1 MSVLGAALHDVLTR
15 LKAQAQVFPSID
27 ISYSPTKPLIAPV
40 ILNLPENGIRLRFD
54 GPDQRLRLIEVL
66 DFTKMQ
72 LIYKNTDLVKLPE
85 TNSPETTPSSSS
97 GPVFRH
103 VYNRIMGPAFPGEY
117 IPPASSSTL
126 TEGLYILSYP
136 GIAFTFP
143 FQDSKWDP
151 AKDFV
156 SLLSSN
162 AAAPAKAMAI
172 FAGES
177 WQDACHD
184 LMTAPCSNPRS
195 LALSSRG
202 KEFRPREVD
211 LIRIRGNGLVDL
223 ERGPNNPTFRINLGK
238 TTPQDLVTELGPPD
252 AIYHKSDRKIAVYK
266 IQHRDRKPTKTS
278 PVASHGNHEDMND
291 TDQSSAPSASEDEE
305 DEEQSDPMGNTK
317 ADSSTECF
325 YNYFYH
331 GFDVF
336 ISQPTLPD
344 HSICSTEYDDGD
356 EVEIRDPKQLVATKI
371 LLHAN
376 VPGSY
381 PFNRYRRS
389 RWVIDVQASE
399 VDDDLNSETPFT
411 ILSKCLRQIWRP
423 HSADENSDNLLQK
436 HIVLNRELAESPG
449 SSCELLGGWEES
461 TDTQREGSRDRV
473 AKDGPGYGNTKL
485 FGFPGLLFEVL
496 RNDAVSCLT
505 VY

>member
-1 MSVLGAALHDVLTR
+1 MLGASLHDVLTR
-15 LKAQAQVFPSID
+15 LKAQVQLYPTIYLT
-27 ISYSPTKPLIAPV
+27 YSPSKPLATPV
-40 ILNLPENGIRLRFD
+40 ILNLPRNGIRLRFD

-66 DFTKMQ
+66 DFTKTQ
-72 LIYKNTDLVKLPE
+72 FVYKNIDLVKLPE
-85 TNSPETTPSSSS
+85 PTKPETSPSTSS
-97 GPVFRH
+97 GPLFRH
-103 VYNRIMGPAFPGEY
+103 VYNRLMGPAFPGEY
-117 IPPASSSTL
+117 MPPSLDSVT

-151 AKDFV
+151 LKDFV

-162 AAAPAKAMAI
+162 AAAPAKAMTI

-184 LMTAPCSNPRS
+184 LMTTPCLNPRS
-195 LALSSRG
+195 LALSNRG

-211 LIRIRGNGLVDL
+211 LVRIRGNGWIEM
-223 ERGPNNPTFRINLGK
+223 ERGASTPKFRINLGK
-238 TTPQDLVTELGPPD
+238 TTPQDLVAELGPPD
-252 AIYHKSDRKIAVYK
+252 AIYHKSDRKMAVYK
-266 IQHRDRKPTKTS
+266 IQHRDRKATRTS
-278 PVASHGNHEDMND
+278 SSTSHANHEDMTD
-291 TDQSSAPSASEDEE
+291 TDQSSLHSATEDSDDEE
-305 DEEQSDPMGNTK
+305 RPNPNGNTK

-325 YNYFYH
+325 YNYFHH
-331 GFDVF
+331 GFDIF
-336 ISQPTLPD
+336 ISRSISLAPGFCPT
-344 HSICSTEYDDGD
+344 END
-356 EVEIRDPKQLVATKI
+356 EEVVEVGEPKQLVATKV

-389 RWVIDVQASE
+389 RWVIDLEASE
-399 VDDDLNSETPFT
+399 VESNLDSETPFT
-411 ILSKCLRQIWRP
+411 TLSESLRQIWRN
-423 HSADENSDNLLQK
+423 HSADENGEDSLQR

-461 TDTQREGSRDRV
+461 TDIRRGGSIDHI
-473 AKDGPGYGNTKL
+473 AKGGPGYGNTKL

>member
-1 MSVLGAALHDVLTR
+1 MHDVLTR
-15 LKAQAQVFPSID
+15 LKAQVQIFPTID
-27 ISYSPTKPLIAPV
+27 VSYSPSKPLAAPV
-40 ILNLPENGIRLRFD
+40 IINLPRNGIRLRFD

-66 DFTKMQ
+66 NFTKTQ
-72 LIYKNTDLVKLPE
+72 LVYKNTDLVKLPE
-85 TNSPETTPSSSS
+85 TTGPETTPSSST
-97 GPVFRH
+97 GPAFRH

-117 IPPASSSTL
+117 IPPASNSGL
-126 TEGLYILSYP
+126 AQGLYILSYP

-143 FQDSKWDP
+143 FQDTKWDP
-151 AKDFV
+151 VEDFV

-162 AAAPAKAMAI
+162 AAAPAKSMAI
-172 FAGES
+172 FGGES

-184 LMTAPCSNPRS
+184 LMTTPCSNPRS

-211 LIRIRGNGLVDL
+211 LARIRGNGWVDL
-223 ERGPNNPTFRINLGK
+223 ERGANIPTFRISLGK
-238 TTPQDLVTELGPPD
+238 TTPQDLVAELGPPD
-252 AIYHKSDRKIAVYK
+252 GIYHKSDRKMAVYK
-266 IQHRDRKPTKTS
+266 IQHKDRKAMRTS
-278 PVASHGNHEDMND
+278 AGKFHATHEDMTD
-291 TDQSSAPSASEDEE
+291 TDQSSLQSATD
-305 DEEQSDPMGNTK
+305 DSDTENRSNTTGNTT

-325 YNYFYH
+325 YNYFHH

-336 ISQPTLPD
+336 LSRSTLAAPGF
-344 HSICSTEYDDGD
+344 SSTENDGD
-356 EVEIRDPKQLVATKI
+356 EMVEVGDPKQLVATKI

-389 RWVIDVQASE
+389 RWVIDVQALE
-399 VDDDLNSETPFT
+399 DNVHLNSETPFT
-411 ILSKCLRQIWRP
+411 ILSASLRQIWQN
-423 HSADENSDNLLQK
+423 HSADENGEDSLQK

-461 TDTQREGSRDRV
+461 TDTQREASLDNV

-496 RNDAVSCLT
+496 RNDAISCLT

>member
-1 MSVLGAALHDVLTR
+1 MHDVLTR
-15 LKAQAQVFPSID
+15 LKAEVQVYPTID
-27 ISYSPTKPLIAPV
+27 VSYSPSEPLAAPV
-40 ILNLPENGIRLRFD
+40 IINLPANGIRIRFD

-72 LIYKNTDLVKLPE
+72 LTYKNIDLVKLPE
-85 TNSPETTPSSSS
+85 TTGPETTQSSSS
-97 GPVFRH
+97 GPAFRH
-103 VYNRIMGPAFPGEY
+103 VYNRLMGPAFPAEY
-117 IPPASSSTL
+117 IPPVPNSGL
-126 TEGLYILSYP
+126 PQGLYILSYP

-162 AAAPAKAMAI
+162 AAAPGRSMAI
-172 FAGES
+172 FGGES

-184 LMTAPCSNPRS
+184 LMTTPCSNPRS

-202 KEFRPREVD
+202 KELRPREIDIV
-211 LIRIRGNGLVDL
+211 RIRGNGWVDM
-223 ERGPNNPTFRINLGK
+223 ERGANTPNFRVSLGK
-238 TTPQDLVTELGPPD
+238 TTPQDLIAELGPPD
-252 AIYHKSDRKIAVYK
+252 AIYHKSDRKMAVYK
-266 IQHRDRKPTKTS
+266 ISQKGRKNTRTLS
-278 PVASHGNHEDMND
+278 GTLHTNNEDMTD
-291 TDQSSAPSASEDEE
+291 TDHSSLQSATDGSDAEE
-305 DEEQSDPMGNTK
+305 RSNATGDTK
-317 ADSSTECF
+317 ADSSAECF
-325 YNYFYH
+325 YNYFHH
-331 GFDVF
+331 GFDIF
-336 ISQPTLPD
+336 ISRPTHPAP
-344 HSICSTEYDDGD
+344 SFSSAENDGD
-356 EVEIRDPKQLVATKI
+356 EMVEVGEPNELVATKV

-389 RWVIDVQASE
+389 RWVIDVQPSE
-399 VDDDLNSETPFT
+399 LRGALDSETPFT
-411 ILSKCLRQIWRP
+411 TLSESLRQIWRN
-423 HSADENSDNLLQK
+423 HSADENGEDSLQK
-436 HIVLNRELAESPG
+436 HIVLNREIAESPG

-461 TDTQREGSRDRV
+461 TDTQREGSMDNVTR
-473 AKDGPGYGNTKL
+473 DGPGYGNTKL

>member
-1 MSVLGAALHDVLTR
+1 MHDVLTR
-15 LKAQAQVFPSID
+15 LKAQTQIYPTID
-27 ISYSPTKPLIAPV
+27 ISYSPSKPLAAPV
-40 ILNLPENGIRLRFD
+40 ILNLTRNGIRLRFD

-66 DFTKMQ
+66 DFTKTQ
-72 LIYKNTDLVKLPE
+72 LTYKNTDLVKLSE
-85 TNSPETTPSSSS
+85 TTGSETTPSTSS
-97 GPVFRH
+97 GPLFRH
-103 VYNRIMGPAFPGEY
+103 VYNRLMGPAFPGEY
-117 IPPASSSTL
+117 IPPASNSSL

-151 AKDFV
+151 VKDFV

-162 AAAPAKAMAI
+162 AAAPGKAMAI
-172 FAGES
+172 FTGES

-184 LMTAPCSNPRS
+184 LMNTPCSNPRS

-211 LIRIRGNGLVDL
+211 LVRIRGNGWVDM
-223 ERGPNNPTFRINLGK
+223 ERGASTPTFRINLGR
-238 TTPQDLVTELGPPD
+238 TTPQDLVAELGPPD
-252 AIYHKSDRKIAVYK
+252 AIYHKSDRKMAVYK
-266 IQHRDRKPTKTS
+266 IQNRDRKPTRTS
-278 PVASHGNHEDMND
+278 SGTLHANHEDTTD
-291 TDQSSAPSASEDEE
+291 TDQSSLQSATEDS
-305 DEEQSDPMGNTK
+305 DDDEQSNTTGNIK
-317 ADSSTECF
+317 ADTSTECF
-325 YNYFYH
+325 YNYFHH
-331 GFDVF
+331 GFDIF
-336 ISQPTLPD
+336 ISRSTLPAPGF
-344 HSICSTEYDDGD
+344 CSTDNEGD
-356 EVEIRDPKQLVATKI
+356 NMVEVGEPKQLVATKI

-389 RWVIDVQASE
+389 RWVIDAQASAVNVE
-399 VDDDLNSETPFT
+399 LNSETPFT
-411 ILSKCLRQIWRP
+411 TLSESLRQIWRND
-423 HSADENSDNLLQK
+423 SGDENGEDSLQR

-461 TDTQREGSRDRV
+461 TDVQREASTDHV
-473 AKDGPGYGNTKL
+473 ADDGPGYGNTKL

>member
-1 MSVLGAALHDVLTR
+1 MHDILTR
-15 LKAQAQVFPSID
+15 LKAQAQIFPTID
-27 ISYSPTKPLIAPV
+27 ISYSPSKPLATPV
-40 ILNLPENGIRLRFD
+40 ILNLPQNGIRLRFD

-66 DFTKMQ
+66 DFTKTQ
-72 LIYKNTDLVKLPE
+72 LVYNNINLVKLSDTARSE
-85 TNSPETTPSSSS
+85 ATPSSSS
-97 GPVFRH
+97 GPIFRH
-103 VYNRIMGPAFPGEY
+103 VYNRLMGPAFPGEY
-117 IPPASSSTL
+117 VPPASKSGL

-156 SLLSSN
+156 SLLSSD

-172 FAGES
+172 FVGES

-184 LMTAPCSNPRS
+184 LMNMPCSNPRS

-211 LIRIRGNGLVDL
+211 LVRIRGNGLVDM
-223 ERGPNNPTFRINLGK
+223 ERGSNTPIFRISLGK
-238 TTPQDLVTELGPPD
+238 TTPQDLVAELGPPD
-252 AIYHKSDRKIAVYK
+252 AIYHKSDRKMAVYK
-266 IQHRDRKPTKTS
+266 IHHKDRKTKTALS
-278 PVASHGNHEDMND
+278 GAMHANHEDMTD
-291 TDQSSAPSASEDEE
+291 TDQSSLQSATEDSEDER
-305 DEEQSDPMGNTK
+305 SNSTGNTK
-317 ADSSTECF
+317 PESSTECF
-325 YNYFYH
+325 YNYFHH
-331 GFDVF
+331 GFDIF
-336 ISQPTLPD
+336 ISRATHQALGFY
-344 HSICSTEYDDGD
+344 STGKDSD
-356 EVEIRDPKQLVATKI
+356 EAAEVGEPKQLVVTKI

-389 RWVIDVQASE
+389 RWVIDVQSSTNDAE
-399 VDDDLNSETPFT
+399 LNSETPFT
-411 ILSKCLRQIWRP
+411 TLSESLRQIWRS
-423 HSADENSDNLLQK
+423 HSADESGEDLLQR

-461 TDTQREGSRDRV
+461 TDIQRAESKDPT
-473 AKDGPGYGNTKL
+473 AKDGPGYGNTRL

-505 VY
+505 LY

>member
-1 MSVLGAALHDVLTR
+1 MHDVLTR
-15 LKAQAQVFPSID
+15 LKAQVQLYPTID
-27 ISYSPTKPLIAPV
+27 VSYSPSKPLAAPI
-40 ILNLPENGIRLRFD
+40 ILNLPPNGIRLRFD

-66 DFTKMQ
+66 DFTKTQ
-72 LIYKNTDLVKLPE
+72 FIYKNTDLVKLPD
-85 TNSPETTPSSSS
+85 TTGSEITPPSSG
-97 GPVFRH
+97 GPAFRH
-103 VYNRIMGPAFPGEY
+103 VYNRLMGPAFPGEY
-117 IPPASSSTL
+117 IPPASDSGSAQ
-126 TEGLYILSYP
+126 GMYILSYP

-162 AAAPAKAMAI
+162 AAAPAKSMAV
-172 FAGES
+172 FGGES

-184 LMTAPCSNPRS
+184 LMTTPCSNPRS

-211 LIRIRGNGLVDL
+211 LVRIRGNCWVDM
-223 ERGPNNPTFRINLGK
+223 ERGANTPTFQIILGK
-238 TTPQDLVTELGPPD
+238 TTPQDLVAELGPPD
-252 AIYHKSDRKIAVYK
+252 AIYHKSGRKMAVYK
-266 IQHRDRKPTKTS
+266 IQHRDRKITRTS
-278 PVASHGNHEDMND
+278 SSTFHANHEDMTD
-291 TDQSSAPSASEDEE
+291 TDQSSLQSATDDSDTEE
-305 DEEQSDPMGNTK
+305 RTNATGNTK
-317 ADSSTECF
+317 ADSSVECF
-325 YNYFYH
+325 YNYFHH
-331 GFDVF
+331 GFDIF
-336 ISQPTLPD
+336 ISRSALPPPGLSSAK
-344 HSICSTEYDDGD
+344 HDGD
-356 EVEIRDPKQLVATKI
+356 EMVEVGEPNQLVATKI

-389 RWVIDVQASE
+389 RWVLDVQPSE
-399 VDDDLNSETPFT
+399 VGDTLNSETPFT
-411 ILSKCLRQIWRP
+411 ILSGSLRQVWRN
-423 HSADENSDNLLQK
+423 HSSDDIGEDSLQR

-461 TDTQREGSRDRV
+461 TDTQRERSTNSV
-473 AKDGPGYGNTKL
+473 TKDGPGYGNTKL

-496 RNDAVSCLT
+496 RNDAISCLT

>member
-1 MSVLGAALHDVLTR
+1 M
-15 LKAQAQVFPSID
+15 
-27 ISYSPTKPLIAPV
+27 SYSPSEPLAAPV
-40 ILNLPENGIRLRFD
+40 ILNLPPNGIRLRFD

-66 DFTKMQ
+66 DFSKTQMT
-72 LIYKNTDLVKLPE
+72 YKNIDIVKVPE
-85 TNSPETTPSSSS
+85 RTGPGTTPSSLS
-97 GPVFRH
+97 GPAFRH
-103 VYNRIMGPAFPGEY
+103 VYNRLMGPAFAGDY
-117 IPPASSSTL
+117 IPPAPASSLAQGT
-126 TEGLYILSYP
+126 YILSYP

-151 AKDFV
+151 EKDFV

-162 AAAPAKAMAI
+162 AAAPGKAMAI

-177 WQDACHD
+177 WQEACHD
-184 LMTAPCSNPRS
+184 LMTTPCSNPRS

-211 LIRIRGNGLVDL
+211 LVRIRGNGWVDM
-223 ERGPNNPTFRINLGK
+223 ERGINTPAFRISLGK
-238 TTPQDLVTELGPPD
+238 TTPQDLIAELGPPD
-252 AIYHKSDRKIAVYK
+252 AIYHKSDRKMAVYK
-266 IQHRDRKPTKTS
+266 IQHKDRKS
-278 PVASHGNHEDMND
+278 ARASSGSARVNHEEMTD
-291 TDQSSAPSASEDEE
+291 TDQSSLQSTSDDSEAGEG
-305 DEEQSDPMGNTK
+305 SSTAGHTK

-325 YNYFYH
+325 YNYFHH
-331 GFDVF
+331 GFDIF
-336 ISQPTLPD
+336 ISQSTLP
-344 HSICSTEYDDGD
+344 SPSFYSTENDGNETV
-356 EVEIRDPKQLVATKI
+356 EVAEPKQLVATKV

-381 PFNRYRRS
+381 PFNRHRRS
-389 RWVIDVQASE
+389 RWVIDVQASDAE
-399 VDDDLNSETPFT
+399 VDLNSETPFT
-411 ILSKCLRQIWRP
+411 TLSEALRQIWRNR
-423 HSADENSDNLLQK
+423 SKEGNGEDSLQK

-461 TDTQREGSRDRV
+461 TDSQREGSMSND

-496 RNDAVSCLT
+496 GNDAVSCLT

>member
-1 MSVLGAALHDVLTR
+1 MHDVLTR
-15 LKAQAQVFPSID
+15 LKAQVHVYPTID
-27 ISYSPTKPLIAPV
+27 VSYSPSKPLAAPV
-40 ILNLPENGIRLRFD
+40 IVNLPPNGIRLRFD

-66 DFTKMQ
+66 DFTKTQ
-72 LIYKNTDLVKLPE
+72 LVYNNTDLVKLPE
-85 TNSPETTPSSSS
+85 SIGSETTPSSSS
-97 GPVFRH
+97 GPAFRH
-103 VYNRIMGPAFPGEY
+103 VYNRLMGPAFPGEY
-117 IPPASSSTL
+117 IPPASGSGSTQ
-126 TEGLYILSYP
+126 GLYILSYP

-143 FQDSKWDP
+143 YQDSKWDP
-151 AKDFV
+151 VKDFV

-162 AAAPAKAMAI
+162 AAAPGKSMAI
-172 FAGES
+172 FSGES

-184 LMTAPCSNPRS
+184 LMTTPCSNLRS
-195 LALSSRG
+195 LALSNRG

-211 LIRIRGNGLVDL
+211 LVRIRGNGWVDM
-223 ERGPNNPTFRINLGK
+223 ERGVNTPTFRIRLGK
-238 TTPQDLVTELGPPD
+238 TTPQDLIAELGPPD
-252 AIYHKSDRKIAVYK
+252 AIYHKSDRKMAVYK
-266 IQHRDRKPTKTS
+266 IHNRDRKTKRTS
-278 PVASHGNHEDMND
+278 SVTFPVNHEDVTD
-291 TDQSSAPSASEDEE
+291 TDQSSMQSATDDSDVEE
-305 DEEQSDPMGNTK
+305 RSDARGNTK
-317 ADSSTECF
+317 ADSSVECF

-336 ISQPTLPD
+336 ISRPTLPAPGF
-344 HSICSTEYDDGD
+344 SSTENDVNRMV
-356 EVEIRDPKQLVATKI
+356 EVEEPKQLAATKI

-389 RWVIDVQASE
+389 RWVIDVQTSE
-399 VDDDLNSETPFT
+399 ADVELNSETPFT
-411 ILSKCLRQIWRP
+411 TLSGSLRQIWRS
-423 HSADENSDNLLQK
+423 HSADENDEDSLER

-461 TDTQREGSRDRV
+461 AETQREGSTEKV
-473 AKDGPGYGNTKL
+473 AEDGPGYGNTKL

>member
-1 MSVLGAALHDVLTR
+1 M
-15 LKAQAQVFPSID
+15 
-27 ISYSPTKPLIAPV
+27 
-40 ILNLPENGIRLRFD
+40 N
-54 GPDQRLRLIEVL
+54 
-66 DFTKMQ
+66 
-72 LIYKNTDLVKLPE
+72 YKNIDLVKIPE
-85 TNSPETTPSSSS
+85 ILGPEMTPSSPS
-97 GPVFRH
+97 GPAFRH
-103 VYNRIMGPAFPGEY
+103 VYNRLMGPAFPGEY
-117 IPPASSSTL
+117 IPPASTSDSAQ
-126 TEGLYILSYP
+126 GAYILSYP

-162 AAAPAKAMAI
+162 AAAPGKAMAI

-177 WQDACHD
+177 WQDACHN
-184 LMTAPCSNPRS
+184 LMTTPCSNPRS

-202 KEFRPREVD
+202 KEFRPREID
-211 LIRIRGNGLVDL
+211 LVRIRGNGCVDM
-223 ERGPNNPTFRINLGK
+223 ERGVNTPAFRISLGK
-238 TTPQDLVTELGPPD
+238 TTPQDLIAELGPPD
-252 AIYHKSDRKIAVYK
+252 AIYHKSDRKMAVYK
-266 IQHRDRKPTKTS
+266 IQHRDRDPTR
-278 PVASHGNHEDMND
+278 ASSGTTQMSHEEMTD
-291 TDQSSAPSASEDEE
+291 TDQSSLQSASD
-305 DEEQSDPMGNTK
+305 DSDTGERLSITGTTK

-325 YNYFYH
+325 YNYFHH
-331 GFDVF
+331 GFDIF
-336 ISQPTLPD
+336 ISQSTLP
-344 HSICSTEYDDGD
+344 SPSFCSTENDGD
-356 EVEIRDPKQLVATKI
+356 EIVEVAEPKQLVATKV

-389 RWVIDVQASE
+389 RWMIDVQASE
-399 VDDDLNSETPFT
+399 ADANLNSETPFT
-411 ILSKCLRQIWRP
+411 ILSEALRQVWRK
-423 HSADENSDNLLQK
+423 HSTDNNGEDSLQR

-461 TDTQREGSRDRV
+461 AAVQREGSVSDV

>member
-1 MSVLGAALHDVLTR
+1 MHDVLTR
-15 LKAQAQVFPSID
+15 LKSQAQIYPTID
-27 ISYSPTKPLIAPV
+27 VSYSPSKPLDAPV
-40 ILNLPENGIRLRFD
+40 VLNLPPNGIRLRFD

-66 DFTKMQ
+66 EFTKTQ

-85 TNSPETTPSSSS
+85 ATGSETTPSSPS
-97 GPVFRH
+97 GPAFRH
-103 VYNRIMGPAFPGEY
+103 VYNRLMGPAFPGEY
-117 IPPASSSTL
+117 IPPASTSEL
-126 TEGLYILSYP
+126 AQGLYILSYP

-151 AKDFV
+151 VKDFV
-156 SLLSSN
+156 SLLSST
-162 AAAPAKAMAI
+162 AAAPGKAMAI

-184 LMTAPCSNPRS
+184 LMTTPCSNPRS

-211 LIRIRGNGLVDL
+211 LVRIRGNGLVDM
-223 ERGPNNPTFRINLGK
+223 ERGASAPTFRISLGK
-238 TTPQDLVTELGPPD
+238 TTPQDLVAELGPPD
-252 AIYHKSDRKIAVYK
+252 AIYHKSDRKMAVYK
-266 IQHRDRKPTKTS
+266 IQHRDRKTTRTS
-278 PVASHGNHEDMND
+278 SSTLHANHEDITD
-291 TDQSSAPSASEDEE
+291 TDQSSLQSATDDSDAEEPSNAT
-305 DEEQSDPMGNTK
+305 GNTK

-325 YNYFYH
+325 YNYFHH

-336 ISQPTLPD
+336 LSRPTLPA
-344 HSICSTEYDDGD
+344 SGFRSTENDGD
-356 EVEIRDPKQLVATKI
+356 EMVEVEEPKQLVATKI

-389 RWVIDVQASE
+389 RWVIDVQTSDAD
-399 VDDDLNSETPFT
+399 VDLNSETPFT
-411 ILSKCLRQIWRP
+411 ILSETLRQIWR
-423 HSADENSDNLLQK
+423 HHNKDENGEDSLQR

-461 TDTQREGSRDRV
+461 TDAQREGSIDNV

>member
-1 MSVLGAALHDVLTR
+1 MHDVLTR
-15 LKAQAQVFPSID
+15 LKAQVQIYPTID
-27 ISYSPTKPLIAPV
+27 VSYSPSKPLAAPV
-40 ILNLPENGIRLRFD
+40 ILNLPPNGIRLRFD

-66 DFTKMQ
+66 DFTKTQ
-72 LIYKNTDLVKLPE
+72 FVYKNTDLVKLPE
-85 TNSPETTPSSSS
+85 TTGPESTPSSSS
-97 GPVFRH
+97 GPAFRH
-103 VYNRIMGPAFPGEY
+103 VYNRLMGPAFPGEY
-117 IPPASSSTL
+117 LPPASNSGSAQ
-126 TEGLYILSYP
+126 GLYILSYP

-156 SLLSSN
+156 SLLSSS
-162 AAAPAKAMAI
+162 AAAAGKSMAI
-172 FAGES
+172 FGGES

-202 KEFRPREVD
+202 KEMRPREVD
-211 LIRIRGNGLVDL
+211 LVRIRGHGWVDM
-223 ERGPNNPTFRINLGK
+223 ERGANTPAFRIRLGT
-238 TTPQDLVTELGPPD
+238 TTPQDLVAELGPPD
-252 AIYHKSDRKIAVYK
+252 AIYHKSDRKMAVYK
-266 IQHRDRKPTKTS
+266 IQHRDRKTTRTS
-278 PVASHGNHEDMND
+278 SGAFYANHEDMTD
-291 TDQSSAPSASEDEE
+291 TDQSSLQSASDNSDSEE
-305 DEEQSDPMGNTK
+305 RSNATGNTRV
-317 ADSSTECF
+317 DSSAECF
-325 YNYFYH
+325 YNYFHH

-336 ISQPTLPD
+336 ISRSTLPAPGF
-344 HSICSTEYDDGD
+344 SSTENDGN
-356 EVEIRDPKQLVATKI
+356 EMAEIGEPKQLVATKI

-399 VDDDLNSETPFT
+399 VDVDLNSETPFAT
-411 ILSKCLRQIWRP
+411 LSGSLRQIWR
-423 HSADENSDNLLQK
+423 SQSEDENGEDSLQR

-449 SSCELLGGWEES
+449 SSCELLGGWEEG
-461 TDTQREGSRDRV
+461 TDNQREGSVDSV
-473 AKDGPGYGNTKL
+473 VKDGPGYGNTKL